1 VPSRVSKAGAARVRL
16 WPLLD
21 VGDPIPEAQVWLAPR
36 EGLSLRDLV
45 EEGPIL
51 VLFYLF
57 DWSGT

>member
-1 VPSRVSKAGAARVRL
+1 MMLQA
-16 WPLLD
+16 
-21 VGDPIPEAQVWLAPR
+21 GDPIPDAQVWLAPR
-36 EGLSLRDLV
+36 ESLRLHELV

>member
-1 VPSRVSKAGAARVRL
+1 VLG
-16 WPLLD
+16 
-21 VGDPIPEAQVWLAPR
+21 VGDSIPETKIWLAPR
-36 EGLSLRDLV
+36 EALSLRDLV

>member
-1 VPSRVSKAGAARVRL
+1 VLAP
-16 WPLLD
+16 
-21 VGDPIPEAQVWLAPR
+21 GDRIPDGQVWLAPR
-36 EGLSLRDLV
+36 ESISLHELV